1 MPMIT
6 PKATQDS
13 DNALLAPL
21 RDIFTVDGVMKNQ
34 NVSDFYSTSE
44 KLTTGAKSKN
54 ATDEDILKNKYIN
67 SVKTELNDLYAQKRE
82 IQSDLSL
89 SKSEKYKQVKEVQKQ
104 INEITKDALSKYS
117 EGNYTD
123 NYGIIDDREY
133 YKDEEGDW
141 NAVNKD
147 ERIALN
153 EMGLS
158 LSEKSEYVT
167 IKQDLDN
174 IKDEYVGKGD
184 DYSNEKEK
192 RIIDTITSTNL
203 SEEAQVKLYKR
214 YYNSDKIDKV
224 MNANISASTYFD
236 YVQQEFKADYN
247 AKGNAISGSRKNKV
261 IAYVNEYELD
271 IPQKAILIK
280 MTDTFKF
287 NDYNYEIVD
296 YIGGLD
302 ISYEDKKQMLED
314 LDMKVYDD
322 GRVEWE

>member
-13 DNALLAPL
+13 DNPLLAPL
-21 RDIFTVDGVMKNQ
+21 KDIFTVDGVMKNQ

-44 KLTTGAKSKN
+44 ELTTGAKSKN
-54 ATDEDILKNKYIN
+54 ATDEDVLKNKYFN

-82 IQSDLSL
+82 IQSDETL
-89 SKSEKYKQVKEVQKQ
+89 SKSEKYKQAKEVQKQ
-104 INEITKDALSKYS
+104 INEITENALSEYG

-123 NYGIIDDREY
+123 NYAIIDDREY
-133 YKDEEGDW
+133 YKDDGDW
-141 NAVNKD
+141 KAVDKN
-147 ERIALN
+147 ERAALN

-158 LSEKSEYVT
+158 LNEKSQYVT
-167 IKQDLDN
+167 IKQELDS
-174 IKDEYVGKGD
+174 IKEEYSGKGD
-184 DYSNEKEK
+184 DYSGEKER
-192 RIIDTITSTNL
+192 RIINTITSTDL
-203 SEEAQVKLYKR
+203 SEDAKVKLYKR

-224 MNANISASTYFD
+224 MKANISSDIYFD

-247 AKGNAISGSRKNKV
+247 SKGNAISGSRKAKV

-280 MTDTFKF
+280 ATNTFKY
-287 NDYNYEIVD
+287 NDYNVEIVD
-296 YIGGLD
+296 YVAELP
-302 ISYEDKKQMLED
+302 ISREEKVEILRD

-322 GRVEWE
+322 GTVEWE